1 MTNIFEGPTCAT
13 SVHPVKRFTI
23 IATTLLLALGSVAI
37 ANPAFAQKHIPGPEE
52 LPYDPP
58 KPKTT
63 PGPEELPYDPPPWC
77 TYSGAEP
84 FEYTPY
90 RPIGPRD
97 ECDEAPKPARLPG
110 WGDPPEWSEY

>member
-1 MTNIFEGPTCAT
+1 MHPILQSPMTNIFEGPTCAT

-58 KPKTT
+58 
-63 PGPEELPYDPPPWC
+63 PWC